1 MANTF
6 GRCAVAAALAAGL
19 ALLTGCQLHQGQVYP
34 AGGAPRFDAARTCE
48 STEASGAAP
57 LRVIV
62 LDSSK
67 VPVANASVRI
77 GEAGG
82 TGSGAIVETDEKG
95 QAEVDAAP
103 GRWQIDVTASALAPA
118 RYVLELPSG
127 QKCVVRITLKRG
139 EDVFPF

>member
-1 MANTF
+1 MLGGA
-6 GRCAVAAALAAGL
+6 AAALLLL
-19 ALLTGCQLHQGQVYP
+19 ASCELHQGQVYP

-48 STEASGAAP
+48 STESSGAAP

-62 LDSSK
+62 LDASK
-67 VPVANASVRI
+67 VPVANATVRI

-82 TGSGAIVETDEKG
+82 TGTGAIVETDEKG
-95 QAEVDAAP
+95 QAEVDVAP